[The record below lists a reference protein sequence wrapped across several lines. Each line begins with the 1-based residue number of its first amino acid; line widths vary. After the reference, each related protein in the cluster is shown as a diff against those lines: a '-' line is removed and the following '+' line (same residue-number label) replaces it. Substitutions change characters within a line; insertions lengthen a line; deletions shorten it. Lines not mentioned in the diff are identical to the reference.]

1 MLTKGIFLK
10 LFLFIREY
18 ARKEIS
24 QLFNFG
30 PCNFLPSSVKTKSK
44 LCLVTFPCIS
54 FQLHRESLGEGTIS
68 VLHCLL
74 PQTNLLWLYQIQHLA
89 LFLLLLIV
97 PVVSFPGYYGP
108 FLSPGRFLK
117 ILSQKS
123 GVAEFSKSDLKWVL
137 WYCLDTGHCKFLV
150 INML

>member
-24 QLFNFG
+24 QLLFNFG

-44 LCLVTFPCIS
+44 LCLGTFPCIS

-74 PQTNLLWLYQIQHLA
+74 PQTNLL
-89 LFLLLLIV
+89 
-97 PVVSFPGYYGP
+97 
-108 FLSPGRFLK
+108 
-117 ILSQKS
+117 
-123 GVAEFSKSDLKWVL
+123 
-137 WYCLDTGHCKFLV
+137 
-150 INML
+150 